1 MNANS
6 ARKLVV
12 ACALALTGIAGVTM
26 GAVAAN
32 LEAPSTQ
39 ADVKWQTDPALEQ
52 GMLNIRAIVEQSLPQ
67 IRADQFGDEH
77 YNALGQA
84 VETQVA
90 YIVKNCKLEPAADA
104 VLHDLLGELSSGID
118 RVTAR
123 TAENPRTHGVS
134 YIIAALD
141 NYGRHFD
148 HAGWTPIKVVP

>member
-1 MNANS
+1 MNAKS

-12 ACALALTGIAGVTM
+12 ACALALSGIAGVAM

-32 LEAPSTQ
+32 LQAAPIQ
-39 ADVKWQTDPALEQ
+39 ADVKWQTDTALQQ

-67 IRADQFGDEH
+67 IRADQFSDEH

-90 YIVKNCKLEPAADA
+90 YIVKNCKLDPSADA
-104 VLHDLLGELSSGID
+104 VLHDVLGELSSGID

-123 TAENPRTHGVS
+123 TAENQRTHGVS

>member
-1 MNANS
+1 MNAKS

-12 ACALALTGIAGVTM
+12 ACALALTGIAGVTT

-32 LEAPSTQ
+32 LQAPSTQ
-39 ADVKWQTDPALEQ
+39 ADVKWQTDTALEQ

-77 YNALGQA
+77 YDALGQA

-90 YIVKNCKLEPAADA
+90 YIVKNCKLEPAADG

-123 TAENPRTHGVS
+123 TAENQRTHGVS